1 MNGILLVDKPIGYT
15 SREIVNIVS
24 KQLKTKKIGH
34 TGTLDPIAS
43 GVLVL
48 CIGNCLKLVELLTS
62 EEKVYEAKVILGI
75 ETDTLDK
82 TGKVI
87 KTNNIKVSKD
97 KIKEVLSSFVGEIIQ
112 EVPKYSAVR
121 VNGKRLHEYARNN
134 IEVEL
139 PKRKVNIYEL
149 DLISDAILNN
159 EGYYEFMIR
168 CRVSKGTYIRS
179 LIRDIGTA
187 LETYA
192 TMGSLRRIK
201 QGNFLIDSCYT
212 LDDIKKGN
220 YKLLQPKDVLNLE
233 KVVVDDEMKFKI
245 INGQVLD
252 SFFESDVAMIL
263 DKSFNLLAIYK
274 KVSNNKVKP
283 WKMFYIKEKS

>member
-1 MNGILLVDKPIGYT
+1 MNGILLVDKLIGYT

-149 DLISDAILNN
+149 DLISDVILNN

-187 LETYA
+187 LGTYA